1 MTAIIK
7 LPRLKRTAL
16 FIIAM
21 FVFLIGMIV
30 ASVVVSADTFHTVR
44 VNYYFLNGQP
54 AHDPYIATYKML
66 NEPVSVDLTITN
78 PNING
83 FIPMVLDDGFT
94 NPSTDLPSHGVKKEK
109 ITYSNSNFTEDVE
122 FTVYYVAGLSHY
134 SARYYLQ
141 DIYDDLYTLD
151 KVRTEENKD
160 LYWYTGESPT
170 DLERYNI
177 DGFI

>member
-66 NEPVSVDLTITN
+66 NDPVSVDLTITN

-83 FIPMVLDDGFT
+83 FIPMVLNDGFT

-109 ITYSNSNFTEDVE
+109 ITYSNSNFTERILCRGAQPLQRE
-122 FTVYYVAGLSHY
+122 ILSTGYLRRPLY
-134 SARYYLQ
+134 SGQSSNR
-141 DIYDDLYTLD
+141 
-151 KVRTEENKD
+151 RE
-160 LYWYTGESPT
+160 
-170 DLERYNI
+170 
-177 DGFI
+177 